1 MISGVQGE
9 KVGGGVIQNKQR
21 TEHTRHYKDIRCV
34 SYDQGWKKCLAASPL
49 QALIPKNVYSY

>member
-34 SYDQGWKKCLAASPL
+34 RAMTKVG
-49 QALIPKNVYSY
+49 KNV